1 VGEASFCYAAR
12 AHKIAF
18 KAVIW
23 GRRAGMDSQQVDA
36 GLATQVRSAPPGGDS
51 TWLDS
56 VRRRRAAAYHAG
68 PRLDDAVA
76 ACRRLAAGSI
86 PVAVG
91 YSAAPGQSARAAADV
106 HLGAFEAL
114 VAADLDGYVSVKL
127 SELAFDPALLGELD
141 AAAARTQRRLH
152 LDALAPDTVDLT
164 WRLLERMSRTGALG
178 MSFPGRWRRS
188 ADDAARAA
196 QLGCAV
202 RVVKGQWAHGG
213 AGDVDPSEGFLR
225 VVDRLCGHQ
234 GGVAVGTH
242 DVALLTEAVRRL
254 TTSGTP
260 CEVELLYGLPFRAPA
275 IAARRLGVT
284 ARLYVPFGDVGAT
297 YGITDLRRKPVTA
310 WWLAQDL
317 LLGKDKTWQSIRR
330 SRARL

>member
-1 VGEASFCYAAR
+1 
-12 AHKIAF
+12 
-18 KAVIW
+18 
-23 GRRAGMDSQQVDA
+23 MDSQQVDA
-36 GLATQVRSAPPGGDS
+36 GLATRVRTAPRGGDS
-51 TWLDS
+51 AWLDS
-56 VRRRRAAAYHAG
+56 VRRRRASAYHAG
-68 PRLDDAVA
+68 PSLDEALA
-76 ACRRLAAGSI
+76 ACRRLAGDAI

-91 YSAAPGQSARAAADV
+91 YSAATGQSARATADV
-106 HLGAFEAL
+106 HLGAFEGL
-114 VAADLDGYVSVKL
+114 VVAGLDGYVSVKL

-152 LDALAPDTVDLT
+152 LDALAPETVDAT
-164 WRLLERMSRTGALG
+164 WRLLEGMPRTGGLG

-196 QLGCAV
+196 ELGCAV
-202 RVVKGQWAHGG
+202 RVVKGQWAHGAG
-213 AGDVDPSEGFLR
+213 GDVDRAEGFLR
-225 VVDRLCGHQ
+225 IVDRLCGHRA
-234 GGVAVGTH
+234 GVAVGTH

-275 IAARRLGVT
+275 IAARRLGVA
-284 ARLYVPFGDVGAT
+284 ARLYVPFGNVGAT

>member
-1 VGEASFCYAAR
+1 
-12 AHKIAF
+12 
-18 KAVIW
+18 
-23 GRRAGMDSQQVDA
+23 
-36 GLATQVRSAPPGGDS
+36 
-51 TWLDS
+51 
-56 VRRRRAAAYHAG
+56 
-68 PRLDDAVA
+68 
-76 ACRRLAAGSI
+76 LAADAI

-106 HLGAFEAL
+106 HLAAFEAL
-114 VAADLDGYVSVKL
+114 VAAGLYGYVSVKL

-141 AAAARTQRRLH
+141 AAAARAQRRLH
-152 LDALAPDTVDLT
+152 LDALAPETVDAT
-164 WRLLERMSRTGALG
+164 WRLLERMPRTGALG

-196 QLGCAV
+196 ELGCAV
-202 RVVKGQWAHGG
+202 RVVKGQWAHGAG
-213 AGDVDPSEGFLR
+213 GDVDPSEGFLR
-225 VVDRLCGHQ
+225 VVDRLCGHR

-284 ARLYVPFGDVGAT
+284 ARLYVPFGEVGAT
-297 YGITDLRRKPVTA
+297 YGITDLKRRPVTA